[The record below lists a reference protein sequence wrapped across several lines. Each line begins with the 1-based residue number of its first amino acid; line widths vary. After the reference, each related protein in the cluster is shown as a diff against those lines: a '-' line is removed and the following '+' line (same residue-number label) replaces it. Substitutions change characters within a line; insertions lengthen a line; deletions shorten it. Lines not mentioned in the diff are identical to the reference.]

1 MPDLKLLKFPDD
13 LGRVE
18 ACLNTVIASLD
29 CEMLGDYNMDMLLT
43 EMVNYA
49 GGFDQ
54 EDVLVQQFYLN
65 LMSALL
71 IHREMVSE
79 SD

>member
-18 ACLNTVIASLD
+18 ACLNTVIESLD
-29 CEMLGDYNMDMLLT
+29 CELLGDYNMDLLLT
-43 EMVNYA
+43 ELVNYA

-54 EDVLVQQFYLN
+54 EEPLVAQFYLY
-65 LMSALL
+65 LLHALL
-71 IHREMVSE
+71 IHREMVNVA
-79 SD
+79 D